1 MKSSRITSDRIPH
14 VWGLILTN
22 RCPCLLCRK
31 RDALLQASKAI
42 KRRTNVEGEDRR
54 TIWLGRCGIVIYDI
68 AHFLASLWTTDNPV
82 MTIEW
87 WLVVEPRWQQPS
99 CKQPEAGFWR
109 HLAWSALKFCEM
121 RVFITI
127 VTSLFP
133 LQYFLPCLLVQKI
146 MYLNHSL
153 NMLLRCFPTL
163 SHQRII
169 ELLRRGIFPLSRRI
183 SWDGRLCPF

>member
-1 MKSSRITSDRIPH
+1 M
-14 VWGLILTN
+14 
-22 RCPCLLCRK
+22 C
-31 RDALLQASKAI
+31 
-42 KRRTNVEGEDRR
+42 E
-54 TIWLGRCGIVIYDI
+54 Y
-68 AHFLASLWTTDNPV
+68 SL
-82 MTIEW
+82 
-87 WLVVEPRWQQPS
+87 EPRWQQPS

-109 HLAWSALKFCEM
+109 HLAWSALKFCKM
-121 RVFITI
+121 RVFITTEWPI
-127 VTSLFP
+127 SALASPSACKNALVTSLFP

-169 ELLRRGIFPLSRRI
+169 ELLRRGIFPLSRQI